1 MSSRL
6 DQERENRLQP
16 RRIQKTLFE
25 LSNRGIPVHYTDK
38 TKIKFMHKGYEITY
52 HPYSGWA
59 SGKSIEDGRGLNNL
73 LNQID
78 EEQ

>member
-6 DQERENRLQP
+6 DQEREKRLQP

-38 TKIKFMHKGYEITY
+38 TKIKFIKF
-52 HPYSGWA
+52 
-59 SGKSIEDGRGLNNL
+59 
-73 LNQID
+73 
-78 EEQ
+78 